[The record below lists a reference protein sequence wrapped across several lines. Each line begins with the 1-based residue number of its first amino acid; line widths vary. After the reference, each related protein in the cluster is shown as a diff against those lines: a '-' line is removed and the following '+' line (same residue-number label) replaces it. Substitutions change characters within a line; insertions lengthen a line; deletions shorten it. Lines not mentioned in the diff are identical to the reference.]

1 MFTANQVLYASYA
14 FINHIYRKIFALTYF
29 RPFILLVSEWIYEWG
44 NSKQVLHNSKT
55 VTVLIKG
62 AIYFWVRRTVCKCK
76 WEKITLGENN
86 SVYSTCSLLRKFS
99 FIQLNVEK
107 NDDKY
112 YLWCL
117 WINQM
122 RIIHGLKYF
131 TGQIKSNH

>member
-14 FINHIYRKIFALTYF
+14 FIYHIYRKIFALTYF

-62 AIYFWVRRTVCKCK
+62 AIYFWVGRTVCKCK

-107 NDDKY
+107 NDDTY